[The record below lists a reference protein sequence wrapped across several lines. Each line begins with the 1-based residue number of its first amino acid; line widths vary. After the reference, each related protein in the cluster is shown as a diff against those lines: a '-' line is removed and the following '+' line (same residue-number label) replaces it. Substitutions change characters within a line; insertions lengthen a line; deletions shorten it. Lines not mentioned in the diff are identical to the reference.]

1 MSRPVAVTPDD
12 ITGVLGILPAPSVP
26 GADHWSCTQ
35 SLALDEI
42 ARMTA
47 RIRAGGIRIL
57 LTGGSFGE
65 GASLT
70 EDEHVALAGCVAET
84 LAGTHGGDGL
94 LFAGATTLNTRETIA
109 RARRLVDAGA
119 TGLFLGRPM
128 WMALDH
134 EGSLRF
140 YRDVTEALPG
150 VPIIVYDNQF
160 AFKNG
165 LSTQTYAALAD
176 IPEIIA
182 TKHIGGP
189 GMADALRAV
198 AGRMKVLPVDAQW
211 AALARDFPAE
221 ATACWTGNC
230 ADGTEPLAALASAI
244 SAGDLDRADHVCAR
258 MVWAQTPM
266 FPGGKLESF
275 VDYNVPI
282 AHGRLQGSGLV
293 RSGPPRPPYT
303 VAPEGHWEGGRETG
317 RRWAALCAEF
327 APPGS

>member
-1 MSRPVAVTPDD
+1 MAQKITQED
-12 ITGVLGILPAPSVP
+12 ITGILGILPAPSVP
-26 GADHWSCTQ
+26 EAHHWSCTQ

-42 ARMTA
+42 AAMTA
-47 RIRAGGIRIL
+47 RIRMGGVRIL

-70 EDEHVALAGCVAET
+70 EDEHVALADCVATT
-84 LAGTHGGDGL
+84 LGADGW
-94 LFAGATTLNTRETIA
+94 LFAGATTLNTRDTIA
-109 RARRLVDAGA
+109 RARRLIDAGA

-128 WMALDH
+128 WMALDA

-165 LSTQTYAALAD
+165 LSLETYAALAD
-176 IPEIIA
+176 IPEIVA

-189 GMADALRAV
+189 GMADALRTTV
-198 AGRMKVLPVDAQW
+198 GRMRVLPVDAQW
-211 AALARDFPAE
+211 AALARDFPE
-221 ATACWTGNC
+221 DATACWTGNC
-230 ADGTEPLAALASAI
+230 ADGTEVLQALARSVARR
-244 SAGDLDRADHVCAR
+244 DWERAEHVSAR
-258 MVWAQTPM
+258 MAWAQAPM
-266 FPGGKLESF
+266 FPGGKLENF

-303 VAPEGHWEGGRETG
+303 FAPEGHWEGGRETG

-327 APPGS
+327 AAG